1 MRFRMLLAATLLGL
15 ASAAAQA
22 TPPISVPM
30 HEKGAATY
38 YVQAH
43 IEGYGDAEFM
53 VDTGSGYVTINEET
67 LAVLKDHGQAHYVKQ
82 LDGVMADGAHHSVPV
97 YELVSLSIG
106 AGCVIHNVE
115 AAVFPGSTRQIL
127 GLSALKRAAPF
138 AFSIDPPQ
146 LTLGGCSGAA

>member
-1 MRFRMLLAATLLGL
+1 MLITATLMGF
-15 ASAAAQA
+15 ASAVAQA

-38 YVQAH
+38 YVQAQ

-67 LAVLKDHGQAHYVKQ
+67 LAVLKDHGQARYVKQ

-97 YELVSLSIG
+97 YELASLSIG
-106 AGCVIHNVE
+106 AGCVLHNVE

-146 LTLGGCSGAA
+146 LTLGGCSSAV